1 MSEYVPRLWLWPP
14 LGACLVDLMSR
25 LSCHVLGLV
34 SPGPPVMH
42 QHPQVGRCG
51 HAHRSAGRGG
61 RGMTSLHNE
70 HTHGNMMVSHCLAPQ
85 HRAQMHH
92 ETAGEPW
99 MLSQHHQ
106 HTTHPPQPAPAAPA
120 YHGAVNLRLLLHDSK
135 VGTGEAHHM
144 PGQPPHEVYQ
154 AWHQW

>member
-51 HAHRSAGRGG
+51 HAHCRCREGG
-61 RGMTSLHNE
+61 QIMTSLHNE
-70 HTHGNMMVSHCLAPQ
+70 DTHGNLMVSHCLAPHTELTCTMKQQGNHGCCHNTTNTQPTHHRQ
-85 HRAQMHH
+85 H
-92 ETAGEPW
+92 
-99 MLSQHHQ
+99 
-106 HTTHPPQPAPAAPA
+106 PAAQA
-120 YHGAVNLRLLLHDSK
+120 CHRAVNLRLLLHDSK